1 MEAVIGSLLG
11 DNPGRFIVYVF
22 VVILYSK
29 LYIYLAVLSKQ
40 LSSQMW
46 RTCCFMIMEHECDYD
61 SYNSEVEYISVDES
75 STDSSTSEVE
85 ITDSYYTV
93 LLTYKLCSGWKN

>member
-1 MEAVIGSLLG
+1 
-11 DNPGRFIVYVF
+11 
-22 VVILYSK
+22 
-29 LYIYLAVLSKQ
+29 
-40 LSSQMW
+40 
-46 RTCCFMIMEHECDYD
+46 MIMEHECDYD